1 MILLYVL
8 IGSCL
13 IYLLVARF
21 YLSGA
26 DLSRFDADSGQRF
39 ASDRPESAGIAAA
52 MQRLTPSNTPLPGLS
67 KQQRLAFKR
76 DKFNHMFDDLQQDAR
91 FIPVDIAGPIGIRG
105 EWVLAPGAD
114 PARRMLYIHGGGFV
128 VGSPRSHRPITAPMS
143 AACGGAVFAL
153 DYRLLP
159 EHKRIDGVED
169 CRAAYR
175 YLLEHGP
182 SGAAPADKLF
192 VAGDSAGGNL
202 TLSLLAWARDQGMRA
217 ADATIAIAPPTDAT
231 WSSPSIARNVDSDYM
246 LGPAIGIITRL
257 PRSLTLWLNWVTS
270 GIRPNDPLVSPVF
283 GDLSGL
289 PPLLVQVS
297 ETEMLYDDA
306 RRYVN
311 RACAAGSPALLQ
323 SWNRTLHV
331 WHIFPNE
338 LPETAEAFAE
348 IARFI
353 ERVAPKHKATS

>member
-1 MILLYVL
+1 MITLSILLLCCAALSV
-8 IGSCL
+8 
-13 IYLLVARF
+13 YLLVARL

-26 DLSRFDADSGQRF
+26 DLSAFDADRGQRF
-39 ASDRPESAGIAAA
+39 ASDRPESPAIAAA
-52 MQRLTPSNTPLPGLS
+52 MARLTPSNTPPPGLN

-91 FIPVDIAGPIGIRG
+91 FIAVAAGAIGG

-128 VGSPRSHRPITAPMS
+128 VGSPRSHRPITARMS
-143 AACGGAVFAL
+143 AACGGAVFAV

-159 EHKRIDGVED
+159 EYKRIDGIED

-175 YLLEHGP
+175 YVLEHGP
-182 SGAAPADKLF
+182 YGAAPAQKLF

-217 ADATIAIAPPTDAT
+217 ADAAIAIAPPSDAT
-231 WSSPSIARNVDSDYM
+231 WSSPSILRNVDSDYM
-246 LGPAIGIITRL
+246 LGPAIRIITRL
-257 PRSLTLWLNWVTS
+257 PRSLTLWLNWLSS
-270 GIRPNDPLVSPVF
+270 GIRPNDPLISPVF

-311 RACAAGSPALLQ
+311 RARAAGSQVALQ

-331 WHIFPNE
+331 WHIFHAE
-338 LPETAEAFAE
+338 LPEAAEAFAE

-353 ERVAPKHKATS
+353 ERVAPTHKATA